1 LRSYRYAGHAAV
13 LLIAMG
19 MSGYGAADLSHSVAR
34 AGAVNAMAANENA
47 QYGDVVMGRDST
59 IIKPVSIPI
68 APLPN
73 RKPLRYTVQAGDTLD
88 GIARD
93 LGITVRQITWSNPG
107 LKQPLK
113 AGLALRLSPVP
124 GVVVV
129 ARKGDTAASLA
140 TLYGADETA
149 ILGFN
154 GIRAADLA
162 PGMVLVIPVDPVT
175 GPNLSTGVPADPID
189 PGQLMCPIQGAKII
203 QKFGPTSFAIEPAYG
218 GYLHFH
224 SGVDLLAE
232 YGTPIV
238 AAAGGRVTAVRRCQ
252 CGERIVRLDR
262 DHEAGHGRDTQDL
275 SCLER
280 ELQAWVRPRDLSE
293 RNAEVGRDSV
303 QGVARLH
310 RVQDRRAAG
319 KDRDRNRHRPDDG
332 GVPAHGHVTDIG
344 GLSIDRALRRSERAR
359 QVVAG
364 QQRSYKQYQG
374 MGHVA
379 IDAQRLP
386 PDVPFSRLGRESKE
400 TVTDRLPEGQTG
412 WSRKPC
418 ARR

>member
-1 LRSYRYAGHAAV
+1 MRSYRYAGHAAV
-13 LLIAMG
+13 LLIAVA
-19 MSGYGAADLSHSVAR
+19 MSGYGAADLSHSVAAR

-140 TLYGADETA
+140 ALYGADETA

-162 PGMVLVIPVDPVT
+162 PGMVLVIPVDPLT
-175 GPNLSTGVPADPID
+175 GPNLGTGAPADPMA

-238 AAAGGRVTAVRRCQ
+238 AAAGGRVTA
-252 CGERIVRLDR
+252 
-262 DHEAGHGRDTQDL
+262 AGFADYFGMRVEITDSYGLVEIYAHMSELNVAVGMPIQQGQKIGLVGSTGL
-275 SCLER
+275 SVGSHLHLQLE
-280 ELQAWVRPRDLSE
+280 
-293 RNAEVGRDSV
+293 
-303 QGVARLH
+303 VA
-310 RVQDRRAAG
+310 
-319 KDRDRNRHRPDDG
+319 
-332 GVPAHGHVTDIG
+332 GVPADPTPLIG
-344 GLSIDRALRRSERAR
+344 
-359 QVVAG
+359 
-364 QQRSYKQYQG
+364 
-374 MGHVA
+374 
-379 IDAQRLP
+379 
-386 PDVPFSRLGRESKE
+386 
-400 TVTDRLPEGQTG
+400 
-412 WSRKPC
+412 C
-418 ARR
+418 